1 MEAMNSDV
9 LIHVDATLPGVEM
22 AAIADSLYDNAC
34 VRGVC
39 VSESAPH
46 LIMVRYDSSC
56 THASSILS
64 QIRDRGIRAELIG
77 L

>member
-1 MEAMNSDV
+1 MQSIDSDV
-9 LIHVDATLPGVEM
+9 MIHVDATLSGAEM

-34 VRGVC
+34 VRGAC

-46 LIMVRYDSSC
+46 LIMVCYDSDC
-56 THASSILS
+56 TQARSLLS
-64 QIRDRGIRAELIG
+64 QIRDRGIRAELVG